1 MKEFYMFIINVEG
14 AIFKDGKWLI
24 IERSAKEEHAGGL
37 FSLVGGTVEHE
48 GFSKDL
54 LERTL
59 KRELYEEVGVT
70 IKDHVKYVR
79 NTSFVL
85 EDGREVLDLVFLC
98 EIESGEPFVKSPDE
112 VEALLWLAPDEIF
125 SHLKSPIWLKE
136 SIREAELIR
145 RKNSSVHGL

>member
-1 MKEFYMFIINVEG
+1 MFIINVEG
-14 AIFKDGKWLI
+14 AVFNNGKWLI
-24 IERSAKEEHAGGL
+24 IERSAKEKHAGGL
-37 FSLVGGTVEHE
+37 LSLVGGTVEHE
-48 GFSKDL
+48 GFSRDL

-79 NTSFVL
+79 NTTFML

-112 VEALLWLAPDEIF
+112 VEPVLWLTPEEIF
-125 SHLKSPIWLKE
+125 THLKSPIWLKE
-136 SIREAELIR
+136 SIREAELIQ
-145 RKNSSVHGL
+145 RKNSSVSGL